1 MADRV
6 EKANVGKF
14 TAKVAYV
21 GTLVYMRNSK
31 RVSGSNPL
39 RGDSVQIDK
48 ASDMVEQDPFS
59 DSSINMQIV
68 ADVSRVG
75 SAWLEWNAEP
85 TEGSFEDK
93 IAETLVGTL
102 DAHANAL
109 LRAVNRPEELPGYM
123 KHLRRVGWVL
133 IENAKRNSVLNDPQN
148 RHPPLSPE
156 SLRKEVDLALVT
168 LHHARRGTLAGDPK
182 LSSVYATRTL
192 QGRAPITDAAVEIA
206 PYGEATQRRSEW
218 CRQVI
223 DRIETRFEARYRHWQ
238 AEALEGIL
246 RTATV
251 SSPKGRDPVGVSN
264 WEDVE
269 IEFLSDERV
278 QIWTGSKSETR
289 NYGEMGFA
297 DKRDGKPNQSWVI
310 LRTLAQLGGTL
321 ADSAAVRK
329 KWPAVEKHPE
339 NQESLKRPLRPWR

>member
-6 EKANVGKF
+6 EKANVGKS

-75 SAWLEWNAEP
+75 S
-85 TEGSFEDK
+85 
-93 IAETLVGTL
+93 
-102 DAHANAL
+102 
-109 LRAVNRPEELPGYM
+109 
-123 KHLRRVGWVL
+123 
-133 IENAKRNSVLNDPQN
+133 KRNSVLNDPQN

-192 QGRAPITDAAVEIA
+192 QGRAPITEAAVEIA
-206 PYGEATQRRSEW
+206 QYGEATQRRSEW

-310 LRTLAQLGGTL
+310 LRTMAQLGGTL

-329 KWPAVEKHPE
+329 KWPAVEKHI
-339 NQESLKRPLRPWR
+339 QRIRRALSDHFGLGGDPLPFVKGTGYSARFKIGRAASFDT